1 MMKRLLFLLLVVTPL
16 PAMAMDDTAWFRSTM
31 IDVDTG
37 RADGQTTM
45 TWDAKLRIGGDYNKL
60 AIRERGDRQGSITG
74 RNELQLLWSHYL
86 SHFWDVRLGY
96 RHDFRP
102 FARNEAVLALTG
114 LAPYYVETNVALY
127 AGRRGQLR
135 GEIELAEN
143 LQLTQHVVSE
153 LYLDSEWNGFN
164 DLLRQTGT
172 GVAQFNFGTRLRYEF
187 DRHVALYAD
196 FFVEQAMGNTRVLL
210 RTAGERTRQAGVRVG
225 VRLFNL

>member
-1 MMKRLLFLLLVVTPL
+1 MMKRLLFLMLVMAPL

-31 IDVDTG
+31 IDIDTG
-37 RADGQTTM
+37 RADHQSTM
-45 TWDAKLRIGGDYNKL
+45 TWDAKLRIGGDYDKL
-60 AIRERGDRQGSITG
+60 AIRARGDRQGSVTN

-86 SHFWDVRLGY
+86 SHFWDIRAGY

-102 FARNEAVLALTG
+102 FARNEAVLAITG

-127 AGRRGQLR
+127 IGPRGQLR

-164 DLLRQTGT
+164 DRLHNIGI
-172 GVAQFNFGTRLRYEF
+172 GVSQVNGGTRLRYEF

-196 FFVEQAMGNTRVLL
+196 FFVEQTMGSTRTLL

-225 VRLFNL
+225 IRLFNL